1 MGYCFDNIYFF
12 TLIEMKRLSDYA
24 MEVEEAIRALNIGEM
39 KPASLYSPVNYAMEA
54 GGKRIRPTLVLMTA
68 EAFGLESEMAMLAA
82 VAMELFHNFTLLHD
96 DVMDNSDTRRN
107 RETVVKKFGADAA
120 ILSGDA
126 MLGLSDECLL
136 KVDAQKYRKVMEI
149 FSRMA
154 KDVYAGQALD
164 MEFEKRKDVGVE
176 EYVEMIRLK
185 TGALLG
191 ACAEIG
197 GVLAGVND
205 KVAGKLR
212 EYGENLGIAFQI
224 EDDWLDTFGDA
235 STFGKPIGG
244 DINNNKKTYLLINGL
259 NAPTEEAKALEVA
272 MELPAG
278 DTKIKTVTR
287 IFEKMGLNEIGRKD
301 ALKYSAKALK
311 AAKATGLEES
321 KLESYKY
328 LVDRL
333 SGRKK

>member
-1 MGYCFDNIYFF
+1 
-12 TLIEMKRLSDYA
+12 MKRLSEYA
-24 MEVEEAIRALNIGEM
+24 MDVEEAIRALNIGTMRPE
-39 KPASLYSPVNYAMEA
+39 SLYAPVNYAMEA

-68 EAFGLESEMAMLAA
+68 EAFGLDAAKAMPAA

-96 DVMDNSDTRRN
+96 DVMDKSETRRN
-107 RETVVKKFGADAA
+107 RETVAKRFGSDAA

-126 MLGLSDECLL
+126 MLGLAEEQMLA
-136 KVDAQKYRKVMEI
+136 VDDSKYRKVMEI
-149 FSRMA
+149 FGRMA

-164 MEFEKRKDVGVE
+164 MEYENRKDVTVE
-176 EYVEMIRLK
+176 DYVEMIRLK

-197 GVLAGVND
+197 GVLAGVNE

-212 EYGENLGIAFQI
+212 EYGENLGISFQI
-224 EDDWLDTFGDA
+224 EDDWLDTFGDPA
-235 STFGKPIGG
+235 TFGKQIGG
-244 DINNNKKTYLLINGL
+244 DINNNKKTYLLISGL
-259 NAPTEEAKALEVA
+259 NAGSEESKALEVA
-272 MELPAG
+272 ISLPAG
-278 DTKIKTVTR
+278 DTKVKTVTR
-287 IFEKMGLNEIGRKD
+287 IFEKMQLDEIGRKD

-321 KLESYKY
+321 KLDSFKY

>member
-1 MGYCFDNIYFF
+1 M
-12 TLIEMKRLSDYA
+12 
-24 MEVEEAIRALNIGEM
+24 VEEALRNLEIGKM
-39 KPASLYSPVNYAMEA
+39 KPESLYAPVAYGMEA
-54 GGKRIRPTLVLMTA
+54 GGKRIRPTLLLMSA
-68 EAFGLESEMAMLAA
+68 EAFGLEPEKAMAAA
-82 VAMELFHNFTLLHD
+82 LAMELFHNFTLLHD

-107 RETVVKKFGADAA
+107 RPTVVKRFGADAA

-126 MLGLSDECLL
+126 MLGLAEKQLL
-136 KVDAQKYRKVMEI
+136 GVEDGKYRKVAEV
-149 FSRMA
+149 FVRMSS
-154 KDVYAGQALD
+154 DVYAGQALD
-164 MEFEKRKDVGVE
+164 MEFERRDDVTVE

-197 GVLAGVND
+197 GILAGVSD
-205 KVAGKLR
+205 KAAGKLR

-235 STFGKPIGG
+235 ATFGKPIGG
-244 DINNNKKTYLLINGL
+244 DINNGKKTFLLISGL
-259 NAPTEEAKALEVA
+259 NSASEEAKALKVA

-278 DTKIKTVTR
+278 DTKVRTVTR
-287 IFEKMGLNEIGRKD
+287 IFEKMQLHESVRAE

-311 AAKATGLEES
+311 AMKKTDLPDDI
-321 KLESYKY
+321 LESYKY